1 MHDSLSLLFSQSC
14 GFSSDNRAEVPRRCL
29 QMLQWTVEQP
39 KRQGGTILGEK
50 NGCQRE
56 VVFPFLTSKAE
67 AASK

>member
-1 MHDSLSLLFSQSC
+1 
-14 GFSSDNRAEVPRRCL
+14 
-29 QMLQWTVEQP
+29 MLQWTVEQP